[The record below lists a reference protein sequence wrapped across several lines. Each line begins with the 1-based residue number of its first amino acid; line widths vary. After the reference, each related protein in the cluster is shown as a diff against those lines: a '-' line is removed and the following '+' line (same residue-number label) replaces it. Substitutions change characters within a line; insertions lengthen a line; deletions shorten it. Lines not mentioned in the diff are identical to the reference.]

1 MQVVCTPL
9 HLLALNLVNAPGPKI
24 PWTKRAAWTATAAP
38 AAFAARSLRM
48 LPAYGVGGI
57 LNGYFVRRGRELA
70 LADAMR
76 EIEASESESETG
88 AGSEEA
94 RQRGRWE
101 SAIEAFGSGERLD
114 SWTGGEEGEAVL
126 HTLARY
132 LYGDNSVHP
141 IAMAKETSLP
151 EMTFR
156 WERMIQNTVQA
167 QLADAGGGDTI
178 GGCIVA
184 GGDAEVSAALD
195 ALISRAKVDARDGT
209 VSVREIEGLLTRERD
224 ESGEGWA
231 ARALKGDERGAARS
245 SRRESIRAAA
255 AARGVVTRTT
265 GAENGDEDA
274 RVGRDDMRA
283 LLRKRVGIKSARDDD

>member
-1 MQVVCTPL
+1 
-9 HLLALNLVNAPGPKI
+9 
-24 PWTKRAAWTATAAP
+24 
-38 AAFAARSLRM
+38 
-48 LPAYGVGGI
+48 
-57 LNGYFVRRGRELA
+57 
-70 LADAMR
+70 
-76 EIEASESESETG
+76 
-88 AGSEEA
+88 
-94 RQRGRWE
+94 
-101 SAIEAFGSGERLD
+101 
-114 SWTGGEEGEAVL
+114 
-126 HTLARY
+126 
-132 LYGDNSVHP
+132 
-141 IAMAKETSLP
+141 MAKETSLP

>member
-1 MQVVCTPL
+1 
-9 HLLALNLVNAPGPKI
+9 
-24 PWTKRAAWTATAAP
+24 
-38 AAFAARSLRM
+38 M

-88 AGSEEA
+88 AGSEGSA
-94 RQRGRWE
+94 AKGGGGE

-114 SWTGGEEGEAVL
+114 LLDGRRGGRGCPA
-126 HTLARY
+126 HARAGY

-167 QLADAGGGDTI
+167 QLADAGGGGHDRR
-178 GGCIVA
+178 VHRPP
-184 GGDAEVSAALD
+184 AATP
-195 ALISRAKVDARDGT
+195 RFPRRWT
-209 VSVREIEGLLTRERD
+209 
-224 ESGEGWA
+224 
-231 ARALKGDERGAARS
+231 RS
-245 SRRESIRAAA
+245 SRARRWTRAMV
-255 AARGVVTRTT
+255 R
-265 GAENGDEDA
+265 
-274 RVGRDDMRA
+274 
-283 LLRKRVGIKSARDDD
+283 